1 MDIFGLCDSAEFAV
15 LPPEILYDFYAGSV
29 PGDRSCLFHALS
41 FLMATKGRRPSVAG
55 ALRHWV
61 ADALS
66 DSNGHVRLAYRGFM
80 TEDEEGV
87 GVDYTRYCEE
97 LRAGNVY
104 GGPVELKLMADH
116 GIKRRIVVL
125 SKSGGRVCMSSF
137 GGAAREGSSPYCLL
151 LENFHYSPLMHY
163 KEISRADPGER
174 SGLVRCVQCLNL
186 IRSQDDQQ
194 LSQVARCP

>member
-1 MDIFGLCDSAEFAV
+1 MDIFGLHESTDFAE
-15 LPPEILYDFYAGSV
+15 LPPEVLYDFYAGSV

-41 FLMATKGRRPSVAG
+41 FLMATKERRCDVAD
-55 ALRHWV
+55 ALRCWV

-87 GVDYTRYCEE
+87 DVDHTRYCEE
-97 LRAGNVY
+97 LRAGNIY

-137 GGAAREGSSPYCLL
+137 GRGIVGSSPYCLL
-151 LENFHYSPLMHY
+151 LENFHYSPLIHY
-163 KEISRADPGER
+163 KEISRIDPGER
-174 SGLVRCVQCLNL
+174 SGLVRCVQCLNC

-194 LSQVARCP
+194 LSQFTRSP